1 MRRRLRF
8 ASIVALAATATAI
21 AGAGAEAAQKRKS
34 RPVTSGFPYSIMNDE
49 PGLRSA
55 APREPWLAN
64 PHRSPLT
71 PQGRVP
77 KAETVRPLGQAPAAP
92 AIVPGISS
100 STGPAIAPARPAGQ
114 SFQERAL
121 NCVHTGG
128 ASGVG
133 AGQIGTF
140 TRSCVNQ

>member
-1 MRRRLRF
+1 MKRRRRF
-8 ASIVALAATATAI
+8 ATIVALAAAATVI

-34 RPVTSGFPYSIMNDE
+34 RPATSGFPYSIMNDE

-71 PQGRVP
+71 PQGHVP
-77 KAETVRPLGQAPAAP
+77 KGMTVQPLGHPPAPP
-92 AIVPGISS
+92 TLVPGISGNA
-100 STGPAIAPARPAGQ
+100 GPAIAPARPAGQ

-121 NCVHTGG
+121 NCVHGG
-128 ASGVG
+128 GVSGVG

-140 TRSCVNQ
+140 ARSCVNQ